1 MRESPNRVERT
12 LYQTSGIG
20 SLVGKCLLGGI
31 VLITVVDIAL
41 RYVFN
46 RPLAYTVELV
56 ELALA
61 LIVFFGIVGCTAQR
75 SHININ
81 ILLTR
86 FPKRGQAGINGFF
99 YFLSA
104 GLFGLMAWRCVI
116 YAIQLWDIG
125 QVSMMLKLPYF
136 PFVLVVALCS
146 LLTGLV
152 FLSQSIH
159 FVVEAVR
166 K

>member
-1 MRESPNRVERT
+1 MKKLLKRVEQA

-31 VLITVVDIAL
+31 VLIIVVDIAL

-46 RPLAYTVELV
+46 RPLAYSVELV

-61 LIVFFGIVGCTAQR
+61 LIVFFGIVACTAQR
-75 SHININ
+75 GHININ
-81 ILLTR
+81 ILLAR

-104 GLFGLMAWRCVI
+104 GLFGLIAWRCVI
-116 YAIQLWDIG
+116 YAMQLRDMG

-152 FLSQSIH
+152 FLAQSIH